1 MFCLLMGFPAS
12 LYGQQAEVRKQ
23 LPVMPLMPSELSAV
37 MPNAVKGWK
46 LKQATAKN
54 TYTKW
59 IQARAIR
66 VFESE
71 PKRKGDKVLT
81 VSVKLTDTGRFY
93 PSVQFFATS
102 SKLNS
107 GAGGASSGRKRVAGL
122 RGSEQIFPDGRKLI
136 RALFDGRFILEVLL
150 PAEIDDAQGELFING
165 FKFNALKGRGGK
177 PVKRLPSTYTMRSID
192 ELNPD
197 RNRSYQMAIITAQ
210 EVKLMLDQIMAVDP
224 SIAEDGEGP

>member
-1 MFCLLMGFPAS
+1 MGLPAS

-23 LPVMPLMPSELSAV
+23 LPVMPLMPSELSAA

-46 LKQATAKN
+46 MKQATAKN

-71 PKRKGDKVLT
+71 PKRKGDKILT

-93 PSVQFFATS
+93 PSIQFFANS

-107 GAGGASSGRKRVAGL
+107 GKGASSARKRVVGL

-150 PAEIDDAQGELFING
+150 PAGIDDAQSELFING
-165 FKFNALKGRGGK
+165 FKFDALKGRGGK

-192 ELNPD
+192 ELNPE
-197 RNRSYQMAIITAQ
+197 RNRSYQMAIITAK
-210 EVKLMLDQIMAVDP
+210 EVKQMLDQIMAVDP
-224 SIAEDGEGP
+224 SIAEDGDGS

>member
-1 MFCLLMGFPAS
+1 M
-12 LYGQQAEVRKQ
+12 RKQ
-23 LPVMPLMPSELSAV
+23 LPVMPLMPSELSAA

-71 PKRKGDKVLT
+71 PKRKGDKILT

-93 PSVQFFATS
+93 PSIQFFATS

-107 GAGGASSGRKRVAGL
+107 GKGESSARKRVVGL

-150 PAEIDDAQGELFING
+150 PAGIDDAQSELFING
-165 FKFNALKGRGGK
+165 FKFDALKGRGGK

-192 ELNPD
+192 ELNPE
-197 RNRSYQMAIITAQ
+197 RNRSYQMAIITAK
-210 EVKLMLDQIMAVDP
+210 EVKQMLDQIMAVDP
-224 SIAEDGEGP
+224 SIAEDGDGS

>member
-1 MFCLLMGFPAS
+1 M
-12 LYGQQAEVRKQ
+12 RKQ
-23 LPVMPLMPSELSAV
+23 LPVMPLMPSELSAA

-71 PKRKGDKVLT
+71 PKRKGDKILT

-93 PSVQFFATS
+93 PSIQFFANS

-107 GAGGASSGRKRVAGL
+107 GKGASSARKRVVGL

-150 PAEIDDAQGELFING
+150 PAGIDDAQSELFING
-165 FKFNALKGRGGK
+165 FKFDALKGRGGK

-192 ELNPD
+192 ELNPE
-197 RNRSYQMAIITAQ
+197 RNRSYQMAIITAK
-210 EVKLMLDQIMAVDP
+210 EVKQMLDQIMAVDP
-224 SIAEDGEGP
+224 SIAEDGDGS

>member
-1 MFCLLMGFPAS
+1 M
-12 LYGQQAEVRKQ
+12 RKQ
-23 LPVMPLMPSELSAV
+23 LPVMPLMPSELSAA

-46 LKQATAKN
+46 MKQATAKN

-71 PKRKGDKVLT
+71 PKRKGDKILT

-93 PSVQFFATS
+93 PSIQFFANS

-107 GAGGASSGRKRVAGL
+107 GKGASSARKRVVGL

-150 PAEIDDAQGELFING
+150 PAGIDDAQSELFING
-165 FKFNALKGRGGK
+165 FKFDALKGRGGK

-192 ELNPD
+192 ELNPE
-197 RNRSYQMAIITAQ
+197 RNRSYQMAIITAK
-210 EVKLMLDQIMAVDP
+210 EVKQMLDQIMAVDP
-224 SIAEDGEGP
+224 SIAEDGDGS

>member
-1 MFCLLMGFPAS
+1 M
-12 LYGQQAEVRKQ
+12 RKQ
-23 LPVMPLMPSELSAV
+23 LPVMPLMPSELSAA

-71 PKRKGDKVLT
+71 PKRKGDKILT

-93 PSVQFFATS
+93 PSIQFFANS

-107 GAGGASSGRKRVAGL
+107 GKGASSARKRVVGL

-150 PAEIDDAQGELFING
+150 PAGIDDAQSELFITG
-165 FKFNALKGRGGK
+165 FKFDALKGRGGK

-192 ELNPD
+192 ELNPE
-197 RNRSYQMAIITAQ
+197 RNRSYQMAIITAK
-210 EVKLMLDQIMAVDP
+210 EVQQMLDQIMAVDP
-224 SIAEDGEGP
+224 SIAEDGDGS

>member
-1 MFCLLMGFPAS
+1 MGLPAP
-12 LYGQQAEVRKQ
+12 LHGQQVAVRKQ
-23 LPVMPLMPSELSAV
+23 LPVLPLMPSQLSAA

-81 VSVKLTDTGRFY
+81 VIVKLTDTGRFY
-93 PSVQFFATS
+93 PSIQFFAKS
-102 SKLNS
+102 RKLNS
-107 GAGGASSGRKRVAGL
+107 GASGERSVSQGLAGL

-136 RALFDGRFILEVLL
+136 RALFDGRFILEVIL
-150 PAEIDDAQGELFING
+150 PAEIKDAQSELFING
-165 FKFNALKGRGGK
+165 FKFDALKGRGGK
-177 PVKRLPSTYTMRSID
+177 PVNRLPSSYTMRSID
-192 ELNPD
+192 ELNPE
-197 RNRSYQMAIITAQ
+197 RNRSYQMAIITAK

-224 SIAEDGEGP
+224 SIAEDGERP